1 MLHARWIV
9 SLLAVALLGAAPAH
23 VRDFTYYGLDDVNA
37 AVPASWMA
45 SHVDIVEDD
54 GFSAAHAE
62 AFKRA
67 GGALALAYTDPTY
80 VPYCEPPFR
89 PPAGGCK
96 GPIGRYLNGAE
107 SGWLHDERGER
118 VRRRADDP
126 HFGYQEVLDVGSAPA
141 RRAYARE
148 IAGVLAAAPHL
159 DGFVADDSGSP
170 FSGADGTPGGDLFD
184 GFENRGTEIRDDAQW
199 IAAESAMLAVPGRP
213 VIING
218 GDPRTW
224 GPSYD
229 GRFLALPSVL
239 GQEFEGCFVN
249 GDSGPYTDAGRRFER
264 EIGGLLAVTARRK
277 LALCVPTGPT
287 DPAHRLYAYAS
298 WLLTDAPP
306 YSVFGMNVR
315 QRDGTAVYPEVA
327 LVPGRPEAGGSL
339 AALRHGTLYARA
351 FGLCRLAAVPI
362 GPCTAIVN
370 PSAAT
375 ADAAAL
381 ERGFRHRIELPAGS
395 AFSGAAVHVVSGV
408 PRMLAPA
415 SAAIVVR

>member
-1 MLHARWIV
+1 MLRARWIV
-9 SLLAVALLGAAPAH
+9 PLLTLALLGAAPAH

-45 SHVDIVEDD
+45 AHVDIVEDD
-54 GFSAAHAE
+54 GFTAAHAE
-62 AFKRA
+62 AFKKA
-67 GGALALAYTDPTY
+67 GGATALAYTDPTY

-96 GPIGRYLNGAE
+96 GPIGRYLGGSE
-107 SGWLHDERGER
+107 EGWLHDERGER

-126 HFGYQEVLDVGSAPA
+126 HFGYQEVLNVGSAPA

-148 IAGVLAAAPHL
+148 IAGVLARAPRL

-170 FSGADGTPGGDLFD
+170 FTGADGTPGGDLFA

-199 IAAESAMLAVPGRP
+199 FAAERAMLAVPRRP
-213 VIING
+213 VIVNG

-224 GPSYD
+224 GPSYG
-229 GRFLALPSVL
+229 GRFLTLPSVL

-249 GDSGPYTDAGRRFER
+249 GDSGPYTDDGRRFAR
-264 EIGGLLAVTARRK
+264 EVSGLLAVTALHK
-277 LALCVPTGPT
+277 LALCMPTGPT

-327 LVPGRPEAGGSL
+327 LVPGRPQSGGSL
-339 AALRHGTLYARA
+339 AALRRGPLYARA
-351 FGLCRLAAVPI
+351 FGMCRIAALPI

-375 ADAAAL
+375 VETNAL
-381 ERGFRHRIELPAGS
+381 VRGFAHRIELPEAS
-395 AFSGAAVHVVSGV
+395 AFGGGTLRVVAGV
-408 PRMLAPA
+408 PRALAPA